1 MFVPG
6 VGAVT
11 PPPREKKK
19 KNTEEEEEAKMKTT
33 ISPLNW
39 QLNDNANER
48 AEFTPPPPPRSS
60 ADDDR
65 TTNNEKSNNNNKDA
79 EVKKEPPVVVAFTPA
94 RGPVKK
100 RVDDPFD
107 REIYL
112 QSAVKLVKEEC
123 AAAAAAAAASGS
135 AAAATVPSAAS
146 NEKEGKEDAKKKNR
160 RRKKKKKSEAKIDAD
175 GVGEGAEEKM
185 SGSLMPLLSSPSSSS
200 RVLIPIS
207 ARRTTMEK
215 PLVEVVPA
223 ASSEEDEE
231 PTPRES
237 KMLSKPLLFN
247 EQHNSDDE
255 YGEKTG
261 VLVNEYGT
269 QQPQKVEHLFPEE
282 SRVPLLAVSAKTKR
296 EEQYGAN
303 EEEDVPDEKLWTK
316 ETLAPLLGGGLN
328 SIKTV
333 NTRTGE
339 EDKEEEL
346 VKSAKL
352 TFTNYGADDENVV
365 ADWGDAKVPL
375 LSASAGSTPRYLDG
389 GGGLLSRQGP
399 FSYGTA
405 ATDEVEERVASSSS
419 SSGGYSS
426 ESESESSSSDDDDD
440 DEDGKENRQHSAK
453 LLLEQFLMSEK
464 KEKKRPTEMGYKQN
478 GTNGIASTRA
488 RETTT
493 SKSIQFKPLLKTP
506 PRLKKVAH
514 HHQEQPPQQKSQTT
528 QTERELRSQNTSSPY
543 TPLTTHAA
551 EQRKNA
557 LRNDLCCVFH
567 AVLVSRPEILEKHL
581 ALSSASPSS
590 SLRNRVASLEPRR
603 STRRR
608 LDRFEANV
616 ESFMVFALGEEEDK
630 EHKQFVSFDAFARA
644 MRVAATAAARMTTLE
659 GVRDAVSILS
669 DFESLFTQDSA
680 YSSVVRECL
689 MSSANAD
696 QIYRHRC
703 SRRLRAYK
711 SIISIL
717 NKIKRYDQKR
727 HVQESNITVDRIC
740 LLLAAVDDADDESE
754 SQEEHITTTTTT
766 HDDDARYV
774 FHLVSS
780 ANRKLSAEVEG
791 SDAYDRV
798 HENNEYKINSSRYNS
813 TTSSSNST
821 MPLSE
826 VIARRRRMVDAWFE
840 TQRF

>member
-19 KNTEEEEEAKMKTT
+19 KNTEEEAKMKTT

-123 AAAAAAAAASGS
+123 AAAAAAAAAAGS
-135 AAAATVPSAAS
+135 AAAAKVPSASS

-160 RRKKKKKSEAKIDAD
+160 RRKKKKKSEAKMDAD

-200 RVLIPIS
+200 RVLIPAS
-207 ARRTTMEK
+207 ARMTTMEK

-405 ATDEVEERVASSSS
+405 TTDEVEERVASSSS
-419 SSGGYSS
+419 SSGGYS
-426 ESESESSSSDDDDD
+426 SESESSSSDDDDD

-464 KEKKRPTEMGYKQN
+464 KEKKRPTEMGYKQS

-567 AVLVSRPEILEKHL
+567 AVLVSRPEIIEKHL
-581 ALSSASPSS
+581 ALSSASPYS

-608 LDRFEANV
+608 LDRFEANM

-680 YSSVVRECL
+680 YSSIVRECL

-766 HDDDARYV
+766 HDDEARYV

-798 HENNEYKINSSRYNS
+798 HENNGYKINSSRYNS